1 MKRLRYPQ
9 LLKGLMPAGM
19 ALKRENLGA
28 DLVAGATTA
37 LVGLP
42 QGMGY
47 AIIAGI
53 NPIYGLYTAIFATII
68 GAFTT
73 GSRFMNV
80 AFSSALAVAVFSAL
94 EPVPE
99 EDVLPSL
106 FVLTLLVG
114 IFQLTFGLLKLAKLT
129 RWISHPVITGFIAGL
144 ALLIILGQLGDLTGY
159 YSDASNKIWQAWDLL
174 FHLGQ
179 VHPATLAIGVTS
191 ILVVIVFRKT
201 RLKRISLILGLIIP
215 TIFIALVDWENVMLI
230 GDISTVPGGLPSP
243 IIPDLRYA
251 PGLIV
256 PALALAIL
264 ALVQSVGISQ
274 NIPEPDGKIADINKD
289 FRGQGIANA
298 LSSFLQCT
306 PSGGSLSGTALNV
319 GAGARTRWANVF
331 AGIII
336 GLVVVFFASQ
346 IEVIPTAAIAALLI
360 IIGIGLFKV
369 KEIIYVWRYSTIGR
383 WAMVGTFAS
392 TLLIPLQYAIFIG
405 VLLSIGV
412 QILSSS
418 RQITISELVP
428 LGDGK
433 FEEKPVPEDM
443 PSNKATVINVY
454 GDVYFATVDILEQS
468 LPSYVGT
475 RNAVLILSL
484 RGQKDMGTTFMQML
498 EGLARKLKS
507 SQSILM
513 ISGIDPKIKRV
524 LEESGAADIIGP
536 ESIFTATPIL
546 GDALSRAIEA
556 AERWIHR
563 LDADEGQPS
572 GTD

>member
-1 MKRLRYPQ
+1 
-9 LLKGLMPAGM
+9 MPEGM

-28 DLVAGATTA
+28 DLVAGLTTA

-114 IFQLTFGLLKLAKLT
+114 IFQLTFGLLKLARLT

-201 RLKRISLILGLIIP
+201 RLNRISLILGLIIP

-230 GDISTVPGGLPSP
+230 GEE
-243 IIPDLRYA
+243 
-251 PGLIV
+251 
-256 PALALAIL
+256 
-264 ALVQSVGISQ
+264 
-274 NIPEPDGKIADINKD
+274 IPEKYRHLAYSI
-289 FRGQGIANA
+289 
-298 LSSFLQCT
+298 
-306 PSGGSLSGTALNV
+306 
-319 GAGARTRWANVF
+319 F
-331 AGIII
+331 A
-336 GLVVVFFASQ
+336 
-346 IEVIPTAAIAALLI
+346 E
-360 IIGIGLFKV
+360 
-369 KEIIYVWRYSTIGR
+369 
-383 WAMVGTFAS
+383 
-392 TLLIPLQYAIFIG
+392 
-405 VLLSIGV
+405 
-412 QILSSS
+412 
-418 RQITISELVP
+418 
-428 LGDGK
+428 
-433 FEEKPVPEDM
+433 
-443 PSNKATVINVY
+443 
-454 GDVYFATVDILEQS
+454 
-468 LPSYVGT
+468 
-475 RNAVLILSL
+475 
-484 RGQKDMGTTFMQML
+484 
-498 EGLARKLKS
+498 KLKDVLRIEFFWGGGFPVKHTAYVYLS
-507 SQSILM
+507 NGKPPDKETDHHTDWYWYHCERIN
-513 ISGIDPKIKRV
+513 DYWFRV
-524 LEESGAADIIGP
+524 SD
-536 ESIFTATPIL
+536 
-546 GDALSRAIEA
+546 
-556 AERWIHR
+556 
-563 LDADEGQPS
+563 
-572 GTD
+572 

>member
-1 MKRLRYPQ
+1 
-9 LLKGLMPAGM
+9 
-19 ALKRENLGA
+19 
-28 DLVAGATTA
+28 
-37 LVGLP
+37 
-42 QGMGY
+42 
-47 AIIAGI
+47 
-53 NPIYGLYTAIFATII
+53 
-68 GAFTT
+68 
-73 GSRFMNV
+73 
-80 AFSSALAVAVFSAL
+80 
-94 EPVPE
+94 
-99 EDVLPSL
+99 
-106 FVLTLLVG
+106 
-114 IFQLTFGLLKLAKLT
+114 
-129 RWISHPVITGFIAGL
+129 
-144 ALLIILGQLGDLTGY
+144 
-159 YSDASNKIWQAWDLL
+159 
-174 FHLGQ
+174 
-179 VHPATLAIGVTS
+179 
-191 ILVVIVFRKT
+191 
-201 RLKRISLILGLIIP
+201 
-215 TIFIALVDWENVMLI
+215 
-230 GDISTVPGGLPSP
+230 
-243 IIPDLRYA
+243 
-251 PGLIV
+251 
-256 PALALAIL
+256 
-264 ALVQSVGISQ
+264 VGISQ

-346 IEVIPTAAIAALLI
+346 IEVIPLAAIAALLI

-369 KEIIYVWRYSTIGR
+369 KEIIYVWKYSAIGR
-383 WAMVGTFAS
+383 WAMVGTFAA

-412 QILSSS
+412 QFLSSS
-418 RQITISELVP
+418 RQISIFEFVP
-428 LGDGK
+428 IGDGK

-513 ISGIDPKIKRV
+513 LSGIDPKIKRV

-563 LDADEGQPS
+563 LDADEGQPY

>member
-1 MKRLRYPQ
+1 
-9 LLKGLMPAGM
+9 MPEGM

-28 DLVAGATTA
+28 DLVAGLTTA

-47 AIIAGI
+47 ALIAGI

-94 EPVPE
+94 DPVPE

-114 IFQLTFGLLKLAKLT
+114 IFQLIFGLLKLAKLT
-129 RWISHPVITGFIAGL
+129 RWISHPVMTGFIAGL

-159 YSDASNKIWQAWDLL
+159 YSDAPNKIWQAWDLL

-179 VHPATLAIGVTS
+179 VHPATLAIGAMS
-191 ILVVIVFRKT
+191 ILVVIVLQKT
-201 RLKRISLILGLIIP
+201 RLKKISLILGLIIP
-215 TIFIALVDWENVMLI
+215 TIFIALVDWAGVQLI

-243 IIPDLRYA
+243 IIPDLKYA
-251 PGLIV
+251 PGLVV

-274 NIPEPDGKIADINKD
+274 NIPEPDGKTADINKD
-289 FRGQGIANA
+289 FRGQGIANT

-319 GAGARTRWANVF
+319 SAGARTRWSNIF
-331 AGIII
+331 AGTII
-336 GLVVVFFASQ
+336 GVVVVFFASQ
-346 IEVIPTAAIAALLI
+346 IEVIPLAAIAALLI

-369 KEIIYVWRYSTIGR
+369 KEIVFVWKYAAIGR
-383 WAMVGTFAS
+383 WAMVGTFAA
-392 TLLIPLQYAIFIG
+392 TMLMPLTYAIFIG
-405 VLLSIGV
+405 VLLSIAV
-412 QILSSS
+412 QFMSTS
-418 RQITISELVP
+418 RQVNIFELVP

-433 FEEKPVPEDM
+433 FEEKPVPKDM
-443 PSNKATVINVY
+443 PSNKPTALNVY
-454 GDVYFATVDILEQS
+454 GDVYFATVDLLEQS
-468 LPSYVGT
+468 LPSYEGT
-475 RNAVLILSL
+475 RNAVLILGL
-484 RGQKDMGTTFMQML
+484 RGQKDMGTTFMEML

-507 SQSILM
+507 SQSLLM
-513 ISGIDPKIKRV
+513 LSGIDPAIKRV
-524 LEESGAADIIGP
+524 LEDSGTADIIGP
-536 ESIFTATPIL
+536 DNIFTATPIL

-563 LDADEGQPS
+563 LDADEGQPP